1 MEQKKSKIFNSKN
14 TKSIEEYCKLNNID
28 DVDEFVHQCF
38 KIGYDVK
45 KYGFLGKTLNEG
57 EKDLKTDEI
66 GEKDLRDSRKT
77 CGIEEKREGIEV
89 IREKREEKEVI
100 QTVEVIKEVEKIV
113 EVEVIKYVDREII
126 KEVPVEKV
134 VTKIEY
140 ICDKDSENELGKRI
154 TDLEENIF
162 HLNEELES
170 ERKIFSIKTQEMEN
184 FFQNE
189 MDKPPIEVII
199 EKIVEVEN
207 TDKLKMLSET
217 LLKLRKDLSLK
228 DKRIEELESINKQL
242 ESIKVSQGA
251 VYLKGSNITQRL

>member
-57 EKDLKTDEI
+57 EKDL
-66 GEKDLRDSRKT
+66 RDSRKT
-77 CGIEEKREGIEV
+77 CGIE
-89 IREKREEKEVI
+89 EKREEKEVI

-170 ERKIFSIKTQEMEN
+170 ERKIFSIKTQEMEI

>member
-1 MEQKKSKIFNSKN
+1 M
-14 TKSIEEYCKLNNID
+14 
-28 DVDEFVHQCF
+28 
-38 KIGYDVK
+38 K
-45 KYGFLGKTLNEG
+45 KYGFLGKTLNGG

-89 IREKREEKEVI
+89 IREKRAEKEVI
-100 QTVEVIKEVEKIV
+100 QTVEVIKEEEKIV

-126 KEVPVEKV
+126 KEVPVEK
-134 VTKIEY
+134 I
-140 ICDKDSENELGKRI
+140 I
-154 TDLEENIF
+154 TITNDFEPV
-162 HLNEELES
+162 
-170 ERKIFSIKTQEMEN
+170 IK
-184 FFQNE
+184 
-189 MDKPPIEVII
+189 EVII

>member
-45 KYGFLGKTLNEG
+45 KYGFLGKTLNGG
-57 EKDLKTDEI
+57 EKQLI
-66 GEKDLRDSRKT
+66 N
-77 CGIEEKREGIEV
+77 EV
-89 IREKREEKEVI
+89 IREKEVI

-113 EVEVIKYVDREII
+113 EVEVIKYVDKEII

-140 ICDKDSENELGKRI
+140 ISDKTGENELFGKI
-154 TDLEENIF
+154 EQLNENIF
-162 HLNEELES
+162 HLNQELGN
-170 ERKIFSIKTQEMEN
+170 ERKIFSTKTTEMEN
-184 FFQNE
+184 IFQNE
-189 MDKPPIEVII
+189 MSKKDEELDKLRQKLDIPV
-199 EKIVEVEN
+199 
-207 TDKLKMLSET
+207 DDGKLKMLSET

>member
-57 EKDLKTDEI
+57 EKDVI
-66 GEKDLRDSRKT
+66 N
-77 CGIEEKREGIEV
+77 EV
-89 IREKREEKEVI
+89 IREIRVEVP
-100 QTVEVIKEVEKIV
+100 VEVIKEVEKIV

>member
-66 GEKDLRDSRKT
+66 GKKDLRGSRKT
-77 CGIEEKREGIEV
+77 CGIE
-89 IREKREEKEVI
+89 EKREEKEVI

-170 ERKIFSIKTQEMEN
+170 ERKIFSIKTQEMEI

>member
-57 EKDLKTDEI
+57 EKQLI
-66 GEKDLRDSRKT
+66 N
-77 CGIEEKREGIEV
+77 EV
-89 IREKREEKEVI
+89 IREKEVI

-126 KEVPVEKV
+126 KEVPVEK
-134 VTKIEY
+134 I
-140 ICDKDSENELGKRI
+140 I
-154 TDLEENIF
+154 TITNDFEPV
-162 HLNEELES
+162 
-170 ERKIFSIKTQEMEN
+170 IK
-184 FFQNE
+184 
-189 MDKPPIEVII
+189 EVII
-199 EKIVEVEN
+199 EKIVEIIKEVEVIKEVEN

>member
-57 EKDLKTDEI
+57 EKDL
-66 GEKDLRDSRKT
+66 RDSRKT

-89 IREKREEKEVI
+89 IREKRAEKEVI

-126 KEVPVEKV
+126 KEVPVEK
-134 VTKIEY
+134 I
-140 ICDKDSENELGKRI
+140 I
-154 TDLEENIF
+154 TITNDFEPV
-162 HLNEELES
+162 
-170 ERKIFSIKTQEMEN
+170 IK
-184 FFQNE
+184 
-189 MDKPPIEVII
+189 EVII

>member
-28 DVDEFVHQCF
+28 NVDEFVYQCF

-57 EKDLKTDEI
+57 EKQLI
-66 GEKDLRDSRKT
+66 N
-77 CGIEEKREGIEV
+77 EV
-89 IREKREEKEVI
+89 IREKEVI

-189 MDKPPIEVII
+189 MDKPPIEIII